1 MQATEVLARGADASK
16 GLRGISKTN
25 AALNIAS
32 AGLEFGF
39 RKAEGQT
46 NTQAAVGTAADAVG
60 GMAGFAVAS
69 KATATALS
77 PLLVTPIPGARILY
91 GVSVLGGGIL
101 GSMAGS
107 KAAGAADKLTGAD
120 KVGEDLEKFN
130 EKEKGKERRTGKRNK
145 RR

>member
-1 MQATEVLARGADASK
+1 MIGNFFWYFFSNLNPFKSKTSEVASGLKDAKSAAKGVDAAADSARGAAK

-60 GMAGFAVAS
+60 GMACLLY
-69 KATATALS
+69 TS
-77 PLLVTPIPGARILY
+77 PSPRDQR
-91 GVSVLGGGIL
+91 
-101 GSMAGS
+101 GSRMPSSA
-107 KAAGAADKLTGAD
+107 
-120 KVGEDLEKFN
+120 
-130 EKEKGKERRTGKRNK
+130 
-145 RR
+145 